1 MPLEPR
7 KEKAISNS
15 SRTNSRISGK
25 SFRFSKRLF
34 DIIVSLFGII
44 FFSPIFIFVS
54 VLLKRAAPGSVF
66 YFADRLGMHGQ
77 VFKMIKFRTMRED
90 TQNGK
95 KITAHDDDRITPLG
109 KWLRN
114 TKINELPQLWNVL
127 KGQMSLVGPRPEDP
141 EIAENWPEDV
151 KKVILSIRP
160 GITSPASVVYR
171 REEQLLSGEG
181 FMEDYLDNILPDK
194 LRLDYLYVKDHNLLM
209 DLDILLLTL
218 LGILPLLRK
227 YPFPEKL
234 LFFGPLSS
242 IVVRYFSWFLI
253 DLMVSFIA
261 VFFSAVIW
269 RLSGPLDLGWG
280 KAFLVALVLSV
291 IFSLVNSILGLG
303 KVYWSKARAAY
314 ALDLLFS
321 TVLSTILVYAL
332 NWVFPG
338 GRLLSPSLV
347 VIIGIMSYLFFV
359 AARYRLRLLT
369 GLASRWISYRERF
382 KKLAF
387 GEKTLV
393 VGAGECGQLA
403 AWLLIRSKFETPYNI
418 LGMVDD
424 DPRIQGQTIDSYKVL
439 GQTKDIPSLVEKMD
453 IGLILFAI
461 TNLPKSERN
470 RILSICRSTSAHLVI
485 IPDLLD
491 YFRNQ
496 LARQV

>member
-1 MPLEPR
+1 MACR
-7 KEKAISNS
+7 
-15 SRTNSRISGK
+15 
-25 SFRFSKRLF
+25 
-34 DIIVSLFGII
+34 
-44 FFSPIFIFVS
+44 
-54 VLLKRAAPGSVF
+54 
-66 YFADRLGMHGQ
+66 
-77 VFKMIKFRTMRED
+77 
-90 TQNGK
+90 
-95 KITAHDDDRITPLG
+95 
-109 KWLRN
+109 
-114 TKINELPQLWNVL
+114 
-127 KGQMSLVGPRPEDP
+127 
-141 EIAENWPEDV
+141 
-151 KKVILSIRP
+151 
-160 GITSPASVVYR
+160 
-171 REEQLLSGEG
+171 
-181 FMEDYLDNILPDK
+181 
-194 LRLDYLYVKDHNLLM
+194 
-209 DLDILLLTL
+209 
-218 LGILPLLRK
+218 
-227 YPFPEKL
+227 
-234 LFFGPLSS
+234 
-242 IVVRYFSWFLI
+242 
-253 DLMVSFIA
+253 
-261 VFFSAVIW
+261 
-269 RLSGPLDLGWG
+269 
-280 KAFLVALVLSV
+280 
-291 IFSLVNSILGLG
+291 
-303 KVYWSKARAAY
+303 
-314 ALDLLFS
+314 
-321 TVLSTILVYAL
+321 ILVYAL